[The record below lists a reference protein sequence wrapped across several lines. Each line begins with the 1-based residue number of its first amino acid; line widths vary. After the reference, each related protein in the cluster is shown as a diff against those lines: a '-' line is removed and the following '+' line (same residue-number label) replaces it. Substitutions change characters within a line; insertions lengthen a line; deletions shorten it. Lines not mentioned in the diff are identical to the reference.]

1 MRQQKNKITLGILA
15 HVDAGKTT
23 LSEGMLYRCGEIKR
37 LGRVDHKDAYLD
49 TSPLERERGITIFSK
64 QAELAWKEREITL
77 LDTPGHVDFSA
88 ETERTLQVLDYAVLV
103 ISGTDGV
110 QGHTETLW
118 RLLERFGVPVFIFVN
133 KMDMPGTDRGRLM
146 EELRSRL
153 SDHCVDFTEGDSGDF
168 LEDVAVCDEMLL
180 EKYLEEGSLTTEDM
194 AAAVA
199 GRGLFPCF
207 FGSALKLEGVD
218 ALLDGISSLSAPARY
233 GDEFGARVYKIT
245 RDDRGTRLT
254 HMKLTGG
261 ELRVRDVIGAEND
274 KDEKVNQIRIYSGEK
289 YETAEVVGAGEICAV
304 TGPDLTY
311 SGQGLGAE
319 KDFMGSQMEPVLNYD
334 ILFPEGTD
342 MGAAFRQLRQ
352 LEEEDP
358 KLHITWDDKLRRMQI
373 QPMGEIQLE
382 VLQELARER
391 FGMEIS
397 FGEGSIRYRET
408 IRDAVEGVG
417 HFEPLRHYA
426 EVHLWMEPLPPG
438 SGMELMS
445 VCSEDKLDL
454 NWQRLVLTHLAER
467 EFPGVLTGSSITDM
481 RITLA
486 AGKAHL
492 KHTEGGDFRQAT
504 YRAVRQ
510 GLMKAESVLL
520 EPVYRFR
527 LELPTENIGRAMTD
541 IKRMD
546 GEFET
551 EPDAG
556 DLSVLTGTC
565 PVATM
570 KGYPREVAA
579 YTKGRGHIFCELGGY
594 VPCHNAEEVIGA
606 FGYDPESDVENP
618 ADSVFCSHGAGIVV
632 KWNEVDEHMHL
643 ESVAGQFRDRESRG
657 EEQGK
662 TTNVENEGRQKGR
675 FEAPADPYAED
686 RELAEIFERT
696 FGPVKRRPV
705 RPERREIRG
714 TGEKRRMVVKER
726 EPVEDYLLVDGYNI
740 IFAWEDLRELSE
752 TSLDAA
758 RQKLMDMMCNY
769 QGYTN
774 SRVIV
779 VFDAYRV
786 KGNPG
791 SVETYHNISVVYTR
805 EAETADMYIEKT
817 TRKIAKNNRVRVATS
832 DALEQMIVLGHGATR
847 ISART
852 FREEMERIEGEIR
865 ERLEGEESND

>member
-23 LSEGMLYRCGEIKR
+23 LSEGMLYRCGEIRR

-168 LEDVAVCDEMLL
+168 LEDVAVCDELLL

-194 AAAVA
+194 AASVA
-199 GRGLFPCF
+199 GRSLFPCF

-218 ALLDGISSLSAPARY
+218 ALLDGISSLSVPVRY

-261 ELRVRDVIGAEND
+261 ELRVRDVIGAGNE

-311 SGQGLGAE
+311 SGQGIGAE
-319 KDFMGSQMEPVLNYD
+319 KDFMGLQMEPVLNYD

-342 MGAAFRQLRQ
+342 MSAAFRQLRQ

-358 KLHITWDDKLRRMQI
+358 KLHITWDDKLHRMQI

-382 VLQELARER
+382 VLRELARER

-438 SGMELMS
+438 SGMELRS

-541 IKRMD
+541 IKRME

-551 EPDAG
+551 EPDTG
-556 DLSVLTGTC
+556 DFSVLTGTC

-594 VPCHNAEEVIGA
+594 VPCHNAEEVIAA
-606 FGYDPESDVENP
+606 FGYDAESDVENP

-643 ESVAGQFRDRESRG
+643 ESVAGQFRDRNNR
-657 EEQGK
+657 EEQEE
-662 TTNVENEGRQKGR
+662 TTDVENGDRRKGR
-675 FEAPADPYAED
+675 AGASADPYAED

-714 TGEKRRMVVKER
+714 TGEKRRTVVKKR

-774 SRVIV
+774 SRVIL

-852 FREEMERIEGEIR
+852 FREELERIEGEIR